1 MKKIF
6 ICSAIF
12 VLFALV
18 VSTSVSGNFANA
30 GFLENSTVN
39 VTIRLT
45 PDARRE
51 ITVHAEIPITGVSED
66 IGILGSANIQ
76 VNISS
81 PSPTSLQLTA
91 NCSITFTQPVDQN
104 MDVQLAQIALTYSTM
119 PSVVNSYL
127 PEFLGLENLGDRFP
141 RLADLQLE
149 NASVTSFNWQ
159 NPTLSAGANITI
171 QSEIF
176 ENQQLRDKLPISIS
190 GNLNISATE
199 IRLRIEGSNANAN
212 GWIELNVA
220 NNTQFNNTLTIDAF
234 LSLPSEVIGELV
246 NPNVGLDLPLGNLEN
261 TLANLENMFEGV
273 HITAT
278 LIVPDGSNIENLQ
291 AGYTQDGNSYTW
303 SGENATKA
311 IADVITGQPLANV
324 SYRYVPPSSSTWL
337 ILAVLIAIIVPI
349 AIAGIILWRRR

>member
-6 ICSAIF
+6 ICSTIF

-18 VSTSVSGNFANA
+18 VCTGASNFANA
-30 GFLENSTVN
+30 GPLENVTVN
-39 VTIRLT
+39 ITIRLT

-51 ITVHAEIPITGVSED
+51 ITVHAEMPIPNVSEN
-66 IGILGSANIQ
+66 IGLLSSANIQ

-81 PSPTSLQLTA
+81 PGPTSLQLTA

-127 PEFLGLENLGDRFP
+127 QELLGPYMENLGDRFSG
-141 RLADLQLE
+141 LADLQLE
-149 NASVTSFNWQ
+149 NISVTSFNWQ
-159 NPTLSAGANITI
+159 SPTLSAGMSMTFSGA
-171 QSEIF
+171 IF
-176 ENQQLRDKLPISIS
+176 ENQKLRDKLPISIS

-212 GWIELNVA
+212 GWIELNA
-220 NNTQFNNTLTIDAF
+220 ANNTLTIDAF

-261 TLANLENMFEGV
+261 TLANLENTFEGV
-273 HITAT
+273 HITTT

-291 AGYTQDGNSYTW
+291 EGYTQDGNSYTW
-303 SGENATKA
+303 SGENAMKA

-324 SYRYVPPSSSTWL
+324 SYKYVPPSSTWL

-349 AIAGIILWRRR
+349 ATAGIILWRRR